1 MVHVIVTVELQAGR
15 RADFLAE
22 FHRIVPLVLEEDGC
36 LAYGPTTA
44 ADSGIEAQ
52 AVLGDDTVMI
62 IEQWESL
69 EHLKAHLVAP
79 HMMEYRPRVKDMIA
93 SSTLRILQPA

>member
-36 LAYGPTTA
+36 LAYGPTTD